1 MTKRQER
8 GRELFLSG
16 YNCAQSV
23 LIPFADV
30 LGLTEE
36 QKPEILMVGDRKF
49 DVLGAKECGIDCAGV
64 EFFGY
69 AEPGEL
75 AAAGAIAVVRTAEEL
90 DAALRRL

>member
-8 GRELFLSG
+8 SRELFLSG

-36 QKPEILMVGDRKF
+36 QAAKIAKWRQWSYYKLMYKEID
-49 DVLGAKECGIDCAGV
+49 
-64 EFFGY
+64 
-69 AEPGEL
+69 
-75 AAAGAIAVVRTAEEL
+75 
-90 DAALRRL
+90 